1 MVDTEIG
8 IAADEA
14 KEPTVGQVQQE
25 EDEESNILDEYFMGI
40 EEEEHGGPETGAR
53 SLRTT
58 ISLFNPDSTL
68 PLSKP
73 TTSSPQSL
81 PALQVVT
88 LAQRISS
95 PPPASPSPRP
105 HAVLPTS
112 YMAALLAMRSRHPS
126 KKPGS
131 SSSSSCSSSGS
142 DKGKVKWKSGLRV
155 VVEVD

>member
-1 MVDTEIG
+1 MVDTEMG

-53 SLRTT
+53 SLRTA

-73 TTSSPQSL
+73 TTSIWIWVILPRHRNRYRLFKSRPWPSEFRLPLLPHLRLDHMLSSL
-81 PALQVVT
+81 R
-88 LAQRISS
+88 RI
-95 PPPASPSPRP
+95 
-105 HAVLPTS
+105 
-112 YMAALLAMRSRHPS
+112 
-126 KKPGS
+126 
-131 SSSSSCSSSGS
+131 
-142 DKGKVKWKSGLRV
+142 W
-155 VVEVD
+155 